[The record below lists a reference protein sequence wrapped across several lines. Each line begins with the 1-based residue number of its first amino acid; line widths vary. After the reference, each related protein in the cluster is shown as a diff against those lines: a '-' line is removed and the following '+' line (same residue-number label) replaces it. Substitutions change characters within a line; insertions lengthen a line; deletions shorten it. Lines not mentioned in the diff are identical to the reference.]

1 MPATPSPSPAS
12 QPESSAE
19 PSIGSTT
26 ASPGTGAPTGRVRLR
41 RFAALRIAAAAAGT
55 TLIVLTA
62 QGALAAQFSISGIPF
77 TVTAT
82 QLQGTGFEQ
91 FGGIDTVA
99 PGSPNL
105 KSTGGQE
112 VVMISAIKSA
122 TLTDMCQSIGVGG
135 IFLTLRA
142 GTGSTPVSADNLI
155 VDSTQLSGNA
165 QFTTI
170 AIGQDA
176 STLDDVPGVTGPLGD
191 FGQQAGSVT
200 INNLRQTNYATTAA
214 QFTLPGLTMSFQK
227 TGC

>member
-1 MPATPSPSPAS
+1 MPSTPSPSPESTATPP
-12 QPESSAE
+12 PESTATSPSA
-19 PSIGSTT
+19 
-26 ASPGTGAPTGRVRLR
+26 GALTGRVRLR
-41 RFAALRIAAAAAGT
+41 RFAALMIPAAAAGT
-55 TLIVLTA
+55 TLVVLTA

-82 QLQGTGFEQ
+82 QLRGTGFEQ
-91 FGGIDTVA
+91 YGGIDAVA

-122 TLTDMCQSIGVGG
+122 TLTNMCQSIGLGG

-142 GTGSTPVSADNLI
+142 GTGSAPVSADDLI

-165 QFTTI
+165 QFSTI

-176 STLDDVPGVTGPLGD
+176 GTLDDVPGVTGPLGD